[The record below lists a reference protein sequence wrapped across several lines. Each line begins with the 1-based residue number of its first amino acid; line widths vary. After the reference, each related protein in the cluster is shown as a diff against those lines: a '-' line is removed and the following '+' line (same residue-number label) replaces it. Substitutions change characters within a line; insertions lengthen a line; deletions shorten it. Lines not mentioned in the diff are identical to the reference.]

1 MNMKK
6 LLVLFIVAMIAMMGS
21 AHALDVQIMNKE
33 GTFAIGDPIII
44 QPGQTGTF
52 SVGLEDYDTAIAGN
66 EHNYNITVYALSGDA
81 SVDDVTATLLKTSV
95 APPAPAG
102 LYVDEEVFTL
112 TMDEDAPGTGVWQV
126 YVEVGE
132 IGVSGVQFGSAT
144 RNVEIPEFPTIA
156 LPIAAILGLAFFMQ
170 RRNREE

>member
-1 MNMKK
+1 MKK
-6 LLVLFIVAMIAMMGS
+6 LLVLFIVALIAMMGS

-33 GTFAIGDPIII
+33 GTVALGDPIVM
-44 QPGQTGTF
+44 QPGQTLTF
-52 SVGLEDYDTAIAGN
+52 SIGLDDYDVAIAGN
-66 EHNYNITVYALSGDA
+66 EHNYNITIFALSGGA

-95 APPAPAG
+95 ILPAAG

-112 TMDEDAPGTGVWQV
+112 TMDADAPGTGIWEV
-126 YVEVGE
+126 YLEVGE
-132 IGVSGVQFGSAT
+132 VGVSGVQFASAT
-144 RNVEIPEFPTIA
+144 RNIEIPEFPTIA